1 MGTAERRNEILRILC
16 RRRHET
22 IENLASE
29 LAVSKRTIRR
39 DINVLSMTY
48 PIYTQTGKYNGGV
61 YVMDG
66 FFLERMYMND
76 TELNVLKKIYIISQN
91 DTSLL
96 TKQELSILNSI
107 ISTYSKPAKWER
119 KIYET
124 KRKKF
129 I

>member
-39 DINVLSMTY
+39 DIDVLSMTY

-107 ISTYSKPAKWER
+107 ISTYSKPAK
-119 KIYET
+119 
-124 KRKKF
+124 
-129 I
+129 

>member
-1 MGTAERRNEILRILC
+1 MGTAERRNEIIKILC

-39 DINVLSMTY
+39 DIEVLSISY

-91 DTSLL
+91 DNSLL
-96 TKQELSILNSI
+96 TKQELSILDSI
-107 ISTYSKPAKWER
+107 IATYSKPSK
-119 KIYET
+119 
-124 KRKKF
+124 
-129 I
+129 

>member
-39 DINVLSMTY
+39 DIDVLSMTY

-91 DTSLL
+91 DNSLL
-96 TKQELSILNSI
+96 TKQELSILDSI
-107 ISTYSKPAKWER
+107 IATYSKPSK
-119 KIYET
+119 
-124 KRKKF
+124 
-129 I
+129 

>member
-39 DINVLSMTY
+39 DIDVLSMTY
-48 PIYTQTGKYNGGV
+48 PIYTQTGKYNGGI

-76 TELNVLKKIYIISQN
+76 TELDVLKKLYTIEQN
-91 DTSLL
+91 NNSSL
-96 TKQELSILNSI
+96 TQQELSVLASI
-107 ISTYSKPAKWER
+107 ISTYSKPIK
-119 KIYET
+119 
-124 KRKKF
+124 
-129 I
+129 

>member
-39 DINVLSMTY
+39 DIDVLSMTY
-48 PIYTQTGKYNGGV
+48 PIYTQTGKYNGGI

-76 TELNVLKKIYIISQN
+76 TELDILKKLYTIAQN
-91 DTSLL
+91 SNSSL
-96 TKQELSILNSI
+96 TQQELSVLDSI
-107 ISTYSKPAKWER
+107 ISTYSKPIK
-119 KIYET
+119 
-124 KRKKF
+124 
-129 I
+129 

>member
-39 DINVLSMTY
+39 DIDVLSMTY

-91 DTSLL
+91 DNSLL
-96 TKQELSILNSI
+96 TKQELLILNSI
-107 ISTYSKPAKWER
+107 ISTYSKPAK
-119 KIYET
+119 
-124 KRKKF
+124 
-129 I
+129 